1 MNATDSWT
9 RVTLMGLLHVVK
21 SCGHPSHGSCCVHCG
36 TWETYLHNQ
45 LCPVKVAERCADL
58 NFSNQDRKVV
68 LTPDVNG
75 VSPDAVSGPERK
87 RPDNTAHS
95 SDCCSG
101 FVTQEGRD
109 IHQAIEHEPQN
120 PDSSEQSK

>member
-1 MNATDSWT
+1 MMSDLREAVLRAIGAIEVIRLGVVTAEAYTSLYEAQEDL
-9 RVTLMGLLHVVK
+9 RVAAGVLRL
-21 SCGHPSHGSCCVHCG
+21 
-36 TWETYLHNQ
+36 
-45 LCPVKVAERCADL
+45 ADL

-109 IHQAIEHEPQN
+109 IHQALEHL
-120 PDSSEQSK
+120 PDARSVEGDK